1 YIQTVDLK
9 PHHIRKLVEQ
19 EHVDF
24 SVNAPIQSSGNT
36 LAERRGEMLV
46 DLVQKRWGSDM
57 IDEELP
63 APLAN
68 VTSYARTNVPGV
80 AEEASRINWKECRPG
95 DLESYKNATKTLWTT
110 FKVNGEYKCVFLT
123 FRNHNY
129 LLKDSSFPPRMKEEQ
144 SGTLIGGRRER
155 KRFAVVLCADKNP
168 ALPKSVKVAD
178 MPEDLHAGIWFDIS
192 RKAYGKVVFV

>member
-1 YIQTVDLK
+1 MKYTS
-9 PHHIRKLVEQ
+9 KLVEQ

-110 FKVNGEYKCVFLT
+110 FKVNGEY
-123 FRNHNY
+123 N
-129 LLKDSSFPPRMKEEQ
+129 FPPRMKEEQ